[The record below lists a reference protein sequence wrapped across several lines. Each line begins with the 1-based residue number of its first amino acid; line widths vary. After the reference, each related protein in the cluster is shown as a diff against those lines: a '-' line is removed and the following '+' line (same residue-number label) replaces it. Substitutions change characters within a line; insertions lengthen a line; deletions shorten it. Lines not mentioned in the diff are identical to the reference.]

1 MLSVLGCL
9 VFASGP
15 ASAAVTHTYLSQL
28 TGVGDPT
35 AVAVDAAG
43 DVYVVDSSAGTVD
56 RFSSTGVPLAFSA
69 SESYVEGAKLTGTP
83 SGSFG
88 EPRGV
93 AVNDESGD
101 LYVADR
107 TAQVVDV
114 FSSTGAYLS
123 QLTGPPA
130 TAPVPG
136 PFQYPWGLAVDQS
149 THDLYVTNT
158 ESHGFVDVFSSTG
171 AYVSQFGAGALD
183 AFSRSVAVNDLTGD
197 AYIEESSENGSEP
210 SRIDVFGSTGSFL
223 TPAWNGAGTPEGSF
237 GGGLHVG
244 LDPTTHHVYVIHTNS
259 NLGVIDEFAASASEE
274 YLGQLTGTPSGPFR
288 EPQAVAVNP
297 TNGDLYVADGGE
309 GSGVVDVF
317 GPAIEVPGTSVQAA
331 TGLTTTT
338 AVASG
343 SVNPAGIQVTAC
355 EFEYG
360 TSTSYGQSAPCEPA
374 PAQIGAGNSPKAVT
388 ANLSALQPNTTY
400 HYRLTAANA
409 NGSLASSDETF
420 TTPLP
425 PPTVT
430 IGAVTQI
437 GGSG

>member
-1 MLSVLGCL
+1 MLSVLGFL
-9 VFASGP
+9 VFAGVP

-28 TGVGDPT
+28 TGFGEPT

-56 RFSSTGVPLAFSA
+56 RFSSAGAPLAFSA
-69 SESYVEGAKLTGTP
+69 SESYVEGSKLTGTP
-83 SGSFG
+83 GGSFG

-93 AVNDESGD
+93 AVNDENGD

-107 TAQVVDV
+107 TAGVVDV
-114 FSSTGAYLS
+114 FSSTGVYLS

-136 PFQYPWGLAVDQS
+136 PFQCPWGLAVDQS

-158 ESHGFVDVFSSTG
+158 CEGAVVDVFSSTG
-171 AYVSQFGAGALD
+171 VYVSQFGAGVVNG
-183 AFSRSVAVNDLTGD
+183 FSRGVAVNDLTGD
-197 AYIEESSENGSEP
+197 AYIETTSEGGGSSSEV
-210 SRIDVFGSTGSFL
+210 DVFGSMGSFL
-223 TPAWNGAGTPEGSF
+223 TPAWNGAGTPEGPF
-237 GGGLHVG
+237 GFDTLHVG
-244 LDPTTHHVYVIHTNS
+244 LDPTTHHVYVIDARS
-259 NLGVIDEFAASASEE
+259 GVVDEFAASASEE
-274 YLGQLTGTPSGPFR
+274 YLGQLTGTPAGPFSG
-288 EPQAVAVNP
+288 PQAVAVNP
-297 TNGDLYVADGGE
+297 ANGDLYVADGGE

-338 AVASG
+338 AVVSG

-388 ANLSALQPNTTY
+388 ANL
-400 HYRLTAANA
+400 
-409 NGSLASSDETF
+409 
-420 TTPLP
+420 
-425 PPTVT
+425 
-430 IGAVTQI
+430 
-437 GGSG
+437 